1 MAAMEYREFGD
12 GWPTVATAGLTAVRL
27 EGQQNVDAFLAWI
40 ERHGDLCRVPANTR
54 LFGQGTACEQVFFV
68 DDGWV
73 RLLRTEGTG
82 ADIILGF
89 RRRGALLGADAI
101 ASRMPHAM
109 SAVTRTAAT
118 LRVVASDL
126 LQEAVQQDEDVR
138 QAFVQWLGMEAVR
151 HIERCG
157 ALGCFDARG
166 HLEHLLIDALAYS
179 RGTPPRVPLS
189 ASELAGLI
197 GIDVSHVWRLL
208 RVLKQEGA
216 IDLARGWVIVPDHSR
231 LLEKIAS

>member
-1 MAAMEYREFGD
+1 MEQREFGD
-12 GWPTVATAGLTAVRL
+12 GWPTSATAGRVAVRL
-27 EGQQNVDAFLAWI
+27 EGRENGDAFAAWI

-54 LFGQGTACEQVFFV
+54 LFAQGTACEQVFFV
-68 DDGWV
+68 DDGWI

-101 ASRMPHAM
+101 AARMPHIM
-109 SAVTRTAAT
+109 TAVTRTAAT
-118 LRVVASDL
+118 LRVVAAAT
-126 LQEAVQQDEDVR
+126 LQEAVQEDADVR
-138 QAFVQWLGMEAVR
+138 AAFVQCVGMETVR
-151 HIERCG
+151 LAERCG

-166 HLEHLLIDALAYS
+166 HLEHLLIDALAYAT
-179 RGTPPRVPLS
+179 GTPPRVPLS

-208 RVLKQEGA
+208 RLLKQEGA
-216 IDLARGWVIVPDHSR
+216 IDLVRGWVIVPDSSR
-231 LLEKIAS
+231 LLGKLAS

>member
-1 MAAMEYREFGD
+1 MVQREFGD
-12 GWPTVATAGLTAVRL
+12 GWPTTATAGRTAVRL
-27 EGQQNVDAFLAWI
+27 EGRDNVDVFLSWI
-40 ERHGDLCRVPANTR
+40 ERMGDLCRVPANTR
-54 LFGQGTACEQVFFV
+54 LFAQDSACEQVFFIE
-68 DDGWV
+68 DGWI

-101 ASRMPHAM
+101 ASRMPHPM
-109 SAVTRTAAT
+109 TAVTRTAST
-118 LRVVASDL
+118 LRVVAAET
-126 LQEAVQQDEDVR
+126 LQAAVDQDADVR
-138 QAFVQWLGMEAVR
+138 QAFLQWLGMETVR
-151 HIERCG
+151 HVERCG

-166 HLEHLLIDALAYS
+166 HLEHLLVDALAYS

-208 RVLKQEGA
+208 RMLKQEGA
-216 IDLARGWVIVPDHSR
+216 IDLVRGWVIVPDSSR
-231 LLEKIAS
+231 LLGKLAS